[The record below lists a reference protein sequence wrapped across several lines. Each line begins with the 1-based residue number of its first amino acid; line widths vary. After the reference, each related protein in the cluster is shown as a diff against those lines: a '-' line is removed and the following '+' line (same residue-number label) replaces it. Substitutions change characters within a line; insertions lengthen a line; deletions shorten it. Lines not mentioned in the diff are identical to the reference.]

1 MAALRVR
8 HPLRRLPRI
17 FRRCKRDI
25 HSQELWED
33 QVMRIFIDAVAAAV
47 ILAIIGALVLVTV
60 QKPVSVAFST
70 NAVRL
75 DKNGS

>member
-1 MAALRVR
+1 
-8 HPLRRLPRI
+8 
-17 FRRCKRDI
+17 
-25 HSQELWED
+25 
-33 QVMRIFIDAVAAAV
+33 MRIFVDAVAAAV
-47 ILAIIGALVLVTV
+47 ILAIVGALVLVTV